1 MKLLGK
7 PYDLMYPPPSA
18 SLDKHP
24 WNQRELS
31 WGTLGRSQ
39 HARFWGKNQEAKS
52 PIGAIFS
59 CSGHHP
65 KPYRNRSKWPY
76 HYSPHCICM
85 FWKNASIVRQSE
97 TSQLSSWLHL
107 TWCYSKQLND
117 LLLLDIT
124 MFLFDYIIFP
134 CEWWM
139 SYRHIWCFKLQ
150 PGAANFLCQVPA
162 GPILTPQATRR
173 SPDDHLKPWGTWK
186 MVFTCGWFAGKIQ
199 NQIIQLISLW
209 FVLLIC
215 FFRIGPMVGWSLY
228 PEITAFRVLN
238 RGVAVRPIINL

>member
-18 SLDKHP
+18 SSDKHP
-24 WNQRELS
+24 WNQWELS

-85 FWKNASIVRQSE
+85 VWKNASIVRQSE

-150 PGAANFLCQVPA
+150 PGAANFFVSGTRWSHPHST
-162 GPILTPQATRR
+162 GNSPQSWRPSQAMRY
-173 SPDDHLKPWGTWK
+173 LKNGVYLW
-186 MVFTCGWFAGKIQ
+186 MVC
-199 NQIIQLISLW
+199 
-209 FVLLIC
+209 
-215 FFRIGPMVGWSLY
+215 R
-228 PEITAFRVLN
+228 
-238 RGVAVRPIINL
+238 